1 LNTGYLAMKI
11 IIQQNMYRTIAA
23 VLLLAD
29 MFLFSATISYKITLA
44 GEMSTIPDITGTT
57 MKEAREI
64 LQSKK
69 LFPAQNSVELHP
81 LFEKG
86 QIISQNPS
94 AGSKVKLYKTVEV
107 VVSAGREKVIVPDI
121 TGRTLE
127 NINPALQETGLYKG
141 KTSHV
146 HTPAYAAGKIISQSP
161 PPGEEVAV
169 DSKLSLLVSQGALE
183 PRFLMPDLLGK
194 RASIIIEQLKERGFR
209 IGDIRRSYYPG
220 LDGGIIIN
228 QNPQPGNRIQKRNV
242 ITLEVSK

>member
-1 LNTGYLAMKI
+1 MKI
-11 IIQQNMYRTIAA
+11 KIKPSGYRIIIA

-29 MFLFSATISYKITLA
+29 LFLFSATVSYKITLA
-44 GEMSTIPDITGTT
+44 GEMSTIPDLTG
-57 MKEAREI
+57 KNIEEAREI

-69 LFPAQNSVELHP
+69 LFLVQNGVELHP

-86 QIISQNPS
+86 QIISHNPP
-94 AGSKVKLYKTVEV
+94 ADSKVKLYKTIEV
-107 VVSAGREKVIVPDI
+107 VVSAGREKIIVPDV
-121 TGRTLE
+121 TGRALE
-127 NINPALQETGLYKG
+127 NINPTLVEIGLYKG
-141 KTSHV
+141 KISHV
-146 HTPAYAAGKIISQSP
+146 HTVTYAAGKIISQSP

-194 RASIIIEQLKERGFR
+194 RAPMVVKQLKERGLR

-220 LDGGIIIN
+220 LEGGIIIN